1 MASKSPPN
9 LPPLASQTESADQA
23 EMSLAGQV
31 LIAMPAMADP
41 RFSQTVIYVCA
52 HTSDGAMG
60 IVINHP
66 LNAPSFEDLLRQLKV
81 DPVPPARQI
90 RLCNGGP
97 IDNAR
102 GFVLHTIDWTDTA
115 SLRVDDTLALTASLD
130 ILKAIAN
137 GGGPRQSLLALGYA
151 GWGPGQL
158 DLEMQNNVWLS
169 APADL
174 DVIFDG
180 DHNTKW
186 QRALAKLHV
195 DPLLL
200 SSTSGRA

>member
-1 MASKSPPN
+1 
-9 LPPLASQTESADQA
+9 
-23 EMSLAGQV
+23 
-31 LIAMPAMADP
+31 
-41 RFSQTVIYVCA
+41 
-52 HTSDGAMG
+52 
-60 IVINHP
+60 
-66 LNAPSFEDLLRQLKV
+66 
-81 DPVPPARQI
+81 
-90 RLCNGGP
+90 
-97 IDNAR
+97 
-102 GFVLHTIDWTDTA
+102 
-115 SLRVDDTLALTASLD
+115 
-130 ILKAIAN
+130 LKAIAN

-180 DHNTKW
+180 NHNTKW

>member
-1 MASKSPPN
+1 M
-9 LPPLASQTESADQA
+9 ASQTESADQA

-66 LNAPSFEDLLRQLKV
+66 LSAPSFEDLLRQLKV

-158 DLEMQNNVWLS
+158 DVEMQNNVWLS

-180 DHNTKW
+180 NHNTKW

>member
-1 MASKSPPN
+1 
-9 LPPLASQTESADQA
+9 
-23 EMSLAGQV
+23 MSLAGQV

-66 LNAPSFEDLLRQLKV
+66 LSAPSFEDLLRQLKV

-158 DLEMQNNVWLS
+158 DVEMQNNVWLS

>member
-1 MASKSPPN
+1 M
-9 LPPLASQTESADQA
+9 ASQTESADQA

-66 LNAPSFEDLLRQLKV
+66 LSAPSFEDLLRQLKV

-158 DLEMQNNVWLS
+158 DEEMQNNVWLS

>member
-1 MASKSPPN
+1 MG
-9 LPPLASQTESADQA
+9 SQADAANQA

-66 LNAPSFEDLLRQLKV
+66 LSTPSFEDLLRQLKV
-81 DPVPPARQI
+81 DPIPPARQI

-180 DHNTKW
+180 DHDTKW

>member
-9 LPPLASQTESADQA
+9 LPPTASQAESADQA

-66 LNAPSFEDLLRQLKV
+66 LNTPSFEDLLRQLKV

-137 GGGPRQSLLALGYA
+137 GGGPRHSLLALGYA

-174 DVIFDG
+174 DVIFDS

-186 QRALAKLHV
+186 QRALAKLHI

-200 SSTSGRA
+200 SSSSGRA